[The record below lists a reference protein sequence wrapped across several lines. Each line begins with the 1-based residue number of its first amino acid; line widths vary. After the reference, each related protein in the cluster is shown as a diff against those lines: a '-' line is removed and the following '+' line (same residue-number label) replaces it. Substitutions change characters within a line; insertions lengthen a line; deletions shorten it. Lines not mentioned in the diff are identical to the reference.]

1 MAAGVTRVFIV
12 SQGYPGPI
20 MPKVIMGASMVRFDL
35 PPPPPGLLAK
45 GNREVLEAFLAAL
58 AAAGASEKTVKAY
71 RAAISDFLEYIGDK
85 PLREVSDTDVA
96 GWVYER
102 LSRGVRRPR
111 EGDGRA
117 RRVTMHYYTLFLR
130 GFFEW
135 LGLDV
140 KVPVVRK
147 PRRSRVEALRA
158 EDVHKLIMAA
168 RDPLDLLIVALLFET
183 GLRAQEAVGL
193 QWRDI
198 DFSRREI
205 RVRNAKYGEERIVLY
220 GQLTEQALQLILAT
234 RPPRGPDEPVL
245 GISYS
250 GLYKRLKT
258 LARRAG
264 LDPERVRPHV
274 LRHTFATEALRRGVP
289 LPVVQRLLGH
299 HDIKVT
305 QVYLH
310 ILDEDVRR
318 AYQAAFN
325 PGALAQA
332 PPQLAPIQQQYN
344 TPSPI
349 APQQTLYA
357 QPYSI
362 HRPQQQFQ
370 QPQYTPPAPQ
380 YALPQPQP
388 TPIAYQAPQAPLA
401 PFQPQATPPIQQPQ
415 RLQPTATRAGEEGTG
430 EATA

>member
-1 MAAGVTRVFIV
+1 
-12 SQGYPGPI
+12 
-20 MPKVIMGASMVRFDL
+20 MVRFDL
-35 PPPPPGLLAK
+35 PPPPPGLLEK
-45 GNREVLEAFLAAL
+45 SNREILEAFLAAL

-85 PLREVSDTDVA
+85 PLREVSSSDVA

-102 LSRGVRRPR
+102 LSRGVKRPR
-111 EGDGRA
+111 EEDGRA

-135 LGLDV
+135 LKLDV

-147 PRRSRVEALRA
+147 PRRGRVEALRA
-158 EDVHKLIMAA
+158 EDVYRLIMAA

-193 QWRDI
+193 RWRDI
-198 DFSRREI
+198 DFSKREI

-234 RPPRGPDEPVL
+234 RPPRSPDESVL

-258 LARRAG
+258 LAKRAG
-264 LDPERVRPHV
+264 LDPEKVRPHV

-332 PPQLAPIQQQYN
+332 PPQLAPIQQQY
-344 TPSPI
+344 TIPPPPI
-349 APQQTLYA
+349 ATQQTLYA

-362 HRPQQQFQ
+362 HQPQQPQQQFQQPYPPIQ

-380 YALPQPQP
+380 YAPPQPQP
-388 TPIAYQAPQAPLA
+388 TPIAYQAPQAQLA
-401 PFQPQATPPIQQPQ
+401 PLQPQPMHLQQPQ
-415 RLQPTATRAGEEGTG
+415 GPQAAATRARQGETG
-430 EATA
+430 EATV